1 MRNFHFA
8 LKVKEMNG
16 NIHPMKRFIC
26 CAAVPALFA
35 AQLLWFEPSVL
46 AQSGGAGVSIHA
58 KTPPAEP
65 PTPPAEPQPQ
75 QSAPQTNPAAS
86 QETSA
91 ATAEPAGQEDPQQ
104 AGIPEPTQAAPEGLA
119 QPDAQTA
126 GSDPSNPVGANKG
139 WDAQFGTAPPRT
151 SQFTGA
157 PEQIAVVEKIN
168 AYFNNMT
175 NLEGNF
181 LQTDA
186 NDSRRKGKFFLQ
198 RPGKVLFDYS
208 LPSKQ
213 KIISNGKYLAIED
226 HDLNTT
232 DRYPLESTPF
242 RLLLK
247 EHVNLA
253 EDAYIA
259 ALDVGE
265 NIVVLTV
272 EDKEARGGGQI
283 RLFFDWPELQLRE
296 WIITDAQGL
305 NTRIELA
312 SLEANKEVDPK
323 LFTFSKE
330 VGMPRFRGGSN

>member
-1 MRNFHFA
+1 
-8 LKVKEMNG
+8 
-16 NIHPMKRFIC
+16 MKRFIC
-26 CAAVPALFA
+26 WAAIPALFV
-35 AQLLWFEPSVL
+35 AQSISFAPFAL
-46 AQSGGAGVSIHA
+46 AQSGGAGVSVHT
-58 KTPPAEP
+58 KTPPSEP
-65 PTPPAEPQPQ
+65 PPPAATGQQPAEAEPQGE
-75 QSAPQTNPAAS
+75 STAPQETPAAD
-86 QETSA
+86 
-91 ATAEPAGQEDPQQ
+91 AEPAAQENPQQ
-104 AGIPEPTQAAPEGLA
+104 AGTEEPAQAAPDSQS

-126 GSDPSNPVGANKG
+126 GSDPSNPPGANEG
-139 WDAQFGTAPPRT
+139 WDAQFGTSPPQT

-168 AYFNNMT
+168 AYFNEMT
-175 NLEGNF
+175 NLEGDF

-186 NDSRRKGKFFLQ
+186 NDTRKKGKFFLQ

-247 EHVNLA
+247 DRVNLA

-259 ALDVGE
+259 ALDLGE

-283 RLFFDWPELQLRE
+283 RLFFDWPELQLKE

-305 NTRIELA
+305 NTRIQLA
-312 SLEANKEVDPK
+312 SLEADKEVDPK

-330 VGMPRFRGGSN
+330 VGMPKFRGGSN